1 MNCMP
6 KISDVQIE
14 NAEYLVM
21 PMYDL
26 PEYSKN
32 YKKTMDTL
40 WNYYR
45 DEPRNPLST
54 NSKCFKCKTSIIG
67 KTT

>member
-32 YKKTMDTL
+32 YKKQWTL
-40 WNYYR
+40 
-45 DEPRNPLST
+45 
-54 NSKCFKCKTSIIG
+54 CGII
-67 KTT
+67 TEMNHVILFLLILNVLNARQVL